1 MLTSG
6 GELGTTFRMV
16 AILAHLKRILLEVCM
31 WTGRS
36 ILDLAGL
43 VVSLWLLFDDT
54 GLNSYDSAS
63 LTLCALSAGNWGITR
78 LINVP
83 GYLVHL
89 LEQSHI
95 QCSMGRFFALLIV

>member
-1 MLTSG
+1 VLTGG

-16 AILAHLKRILLEVCM
+16 AILAHFKCILLEVCM

-43 VVSLWLLFDDT
+43 VVPLWQLFDDT
-54 GLNSYDSAS
+54 GPNSYDRAS
-63 LTLCALSAGNWGITR
+63 LTLCALSDENWGITR

-83 GYLVHL
+83 GYLVQL

-95 QCSMGRFFALLIV
+95 QCSMGRFYALLIV

>member
-1 MLTSG
+1 MLTGG

-16 AILAHLKRILLEVCM
+16 AILAHFKCILLEVCM

-43 VVSLWLLFDDT
+43 IVPLWLFFYDT
-54 GLNSYDSAS
+54 GPNSCDCTS
-63 LTLCALSAGNWGITR
+63 LTLCALSAENWGIAR

-83 GYLVHL
+83 GYLVQL